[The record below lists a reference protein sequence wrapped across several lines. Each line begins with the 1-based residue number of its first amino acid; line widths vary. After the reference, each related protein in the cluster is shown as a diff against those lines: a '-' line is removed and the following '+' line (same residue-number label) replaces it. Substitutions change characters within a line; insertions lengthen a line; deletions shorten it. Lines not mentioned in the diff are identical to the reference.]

1 MKELSRS
8 DRKIAQLIVLAQIA
22 SDAGKG
28 FEDDRLMSVRGAKRA
43 VNGGYS
49 RKDLYVREAIEAIL
63 KSRNS
68 AFRFYCRIDT
78 HLCAD
83 SLVYFKVKIGERYWQ
98 ISFHSF
104 DCELWKYQ
112 TKQSKRHTQ
121 RWDRGI
127 SRETAYALIEA
138 YNL

>member
-1 MKELSRS
+1 MKELNKS
-8 DRKIAQLIVLAQIA
+8 DRKIAQLLVLAQIA

-28 FEDDRLMSVRGAKRA
+28 FQDEKLNSVRGAKRA
-43 VNGGYS
+43 VNGGYN
-49 RKDLYVREAIEAIL
+49 RKDLYVREAIESIL

-68 AFRFYCRIDT
+68 AFRFFCCTDLHCR
-78 HLCAD
+78 AD
-83 SLVYFKVKIGERYWQ
+83 SLVYFKVKVDGVYRQ

-112 TKQSKRHTQ
+112 TKQSEKHTQ
-121 RWDRGI
+121 RWDHGV